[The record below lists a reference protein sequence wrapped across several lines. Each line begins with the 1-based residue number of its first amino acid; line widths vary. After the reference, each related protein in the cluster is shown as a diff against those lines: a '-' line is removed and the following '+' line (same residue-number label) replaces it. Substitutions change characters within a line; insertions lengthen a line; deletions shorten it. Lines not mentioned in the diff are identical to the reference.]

1 MTKENE
7 LQLKEYQE
15 KENRYRALEE
25 LLEKDFKGT
34 MKKIIESAKNHSEY
48 TASFVKSLFNYEAND
63 GYIFIWEVLSDYNEC
78 KNVPAGLN
86 LFEEYGYL
94 KKLCNFFQI
103 KNDLDTIDPEYFK
116 PFTEEYIEQHKET
129 IGEEIKQCSKITHN
143 YGNMSL
149 KLQEEICS
157 IVNERELDTSTLQI
171 LLEIAE
177 SILIR
182 DISDIDEIIIGGI
195 AYDLMEIMPETIR
208 DEILPQNIV
217 NGCSKAIHII

>member
-1 MTKENE
+1 MSNKMTKENE

-78 KNVPAGLN
+78 KNVPAGLK

-94 KKLCNFFQI
+94 KKYVIFF
-103 KNDLDTIDPEYFK
+103 K
-116 PFTEEYIEQHKET
+116 
-129 IGEEIKQCSKITHN
+129 
-143 YGNMSL
+143 L
-149 KLQEEICS
+149 KMI
-157 IVNERELDTSTLQI
+157 
-171 LLEIAE
+171 
-177 SILIR
+177 
-182 DISDIDEIIIGGI
+182 
-195 AYDLMEIMPETIR
+195 
-208 DEILPQNIV
+208 
-217 NGCSKAIHII
+217 

>member
-25 LLEKDFKGT
+25 LLEKDFKST

-63 GYIFIWEVLSDYNEC
+63 GYIFIWEVLSDYIEC
-78 KNVPAGLN
+78 KNVPAGLK

-94 KKLCNFFQI
+94 KKICNFFQI

-157 IVNERELDTSTLQI
+157 IVNERELDTSTLQV

-208 DEILPQNIV
+208 DEILPDNIV
-217 NGCSKAIHII
+217 NGCSKAIHVI

>member
-1 MTKENE
+1 MC
-7 LQLKEYQE
+7 
-15 KENRYRALEE
+15 
-25 LLEKDFKGT
+25 
-34 MKKIIESAKNHSEY
+34 S
-48 TASFVKSLFNYEAND
+48 
-63 GYIFIWEVLSDYNEC
+63 
-78 KNVPAGLN
+78 
-86 LFEEYGYL
+86 L

-103 KNDLDTIDPEYFK
+103 KNDLDTINPEYFK

-129 IGEEIKQCSKITHN
+129 IGEERKQCSKITHN

-157 IVNERELDTSTLQI
+157 IVNERELHTSTLQV

-208 DEILPQNIV
+208 DEILPDNIV
-217 NGCSKAIHII
+217 N

>member
-1 MTKENE
+1 MDTW
-7 LQLKEYQE
+7 
-15 KENRYRALEE
+15 
-25 LLEKDFKGT
+25 
-34 MKKIIESAKNHSEY
+34 KKYVI
-48 TASFVKSLFNYEAND
+48 
-63 GYIFIWEVLSDYNEC
+63 
-78 KNVPAGLN
+78 
-86 LFEEYGYL
+86 
-94 KKLCNFFQI
+94 FFQI

-157 IVNERELDTSTLQI
+157 IVNERELDTSTLQV

-208 DEILPQNIV
+208 DEILPDSIV